1 MEIKVLGPGCTN
13 CKKLL
18 SVVKEAVQDL
28 SVDAE
33 VLYVTDMT
41 EIMQAGIMR
50 TPALIVNGKVKLMG
64 RVPSIKEIKQII
76 NGEM

>member
-18 SVVKEAVQDL
+18 SVVKEAVQEL

-50 TPALIVNGKVKLMG
+50 TPALIVNGRVKLMG